1 MNSSQRQ
8 QVVIPRGYSIPV
20 FTVMYW
26 AIFVGLV
33 WLASVSAAVDPK
45 EYYDD
50 VGRLLYS
57 IEPEGTVAMFE
68 TDALDN
74 TVSVTRGSHETM
86 RPLVTEVL
94 PSSVETGKTTVVV
107 FKGSNLIGAKLSTA
121 TPGVRLGGTAPRA
134 KSVGVP
140 VDVEVGVPLGPL
152 VIEVAT
158 PIGTTTATLTVT
170 EPTVDLAAATQKKEP
185 GYRELPAGKPE
196 SCPEGMIAIAGASGG
211 FCVDLQETPVGD
223 WVAVEKACANNFKR
237 LCWSEEWEQACK
249 QDQRDSLGLQ
259 ALLGEWEWTR
269 SSEYAAAG
277 ESASGGLVTENED
290 WLAVVR
296 GKKDCATKDRRD
308 PWVGG
313 NRSGRC
319 CK

>member
-1 MNSSQRQ
+1 MPRAHLSHPFEAVYR
-8 QVVIPRGYSIPV
+8 VILI
-20 FTVMYW
+20 
-26 AIFVGLV
+26 GLV
-33 WLASVSAAVDPK
+33 WLSSASAALEPK
-45 EYYDD
+45 DYYDD

-57 IEPEGTVAMFE
+57 IDAEGTVSMFE

-74 TVSVTRGSHETM
+74 TVSVTRGDHETM
-86 RPLVTEVL
+86 KPRVTEVV
-94 PSSVETGKTTVVV
+94 PPTIETGKTSVLV

-121 TPGVRLGGTAPRA
+121 TPGVRFGVTAPRA
-134 KSVGVP
+134 RSVGVP
-140 VDVEVGVPLGPL
+140 VDVEIGVPLGPVVVEL
-152 VIEVAT
+152 AT
-158 PIGTTTATLTVT
+158 PIGKSTATLTVT

-185 GYRELPAGKPE
+185 EYIELPAGKPE
-196 SCPEGMIAIAGASGG
+196 SCPDGMIPIAGASGG
-211 FCVDLQETPVGD
+211 FCVDIQETQAGD
-223 WVAVEKACANNFKR
+223 WVAVEKLCANNFKR

-249 QDQRDSLGLQ
+249 QDQRHSLGLQ

-277 ESASGGLVTENED
+277 ELASGGLVTENQD

-296 GKKDCATKDRRD
+296 GKKDCATKDRKD

-313 NRSGRC
+313 NRPGRC